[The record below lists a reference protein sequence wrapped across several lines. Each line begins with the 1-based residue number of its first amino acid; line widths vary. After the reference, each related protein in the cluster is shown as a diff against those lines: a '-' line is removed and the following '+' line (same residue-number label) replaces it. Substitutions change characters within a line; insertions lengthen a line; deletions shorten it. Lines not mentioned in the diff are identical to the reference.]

1 MHNAG
6 WRCRPRCR
14 YLGLEPLGVDHK
26 VLQCVY
32 RRSSFEATCDRRGMS
47 VVLSR
52 RSSVPGALRVVWCEQ
67 QVFHG
72 MGRRA
77 ARDAYLITSVNKNP
91 WNYGFFC
98 PFPIC
103 YGSVCVAVTCGLL
116 KLRSAL
122 LAPPS
127 PFTARG
133 PPTNWGELV
142 QVHDDRETI
151 QASPDELPAIDI
163 RSL

>member
-1 MHNAG
+1 M
-6 WRCRPRCR
+6 RLPS
-14 YLGLEPLGVDHK
+14 LF
-26 VLQCVY
+26 
-32 RRSSFEATCDRRGMS
+32 FEATCDRRGMS

-52 RSSVPGALRVVWCEQ
+52 RSSVPGALRVVWCER

-103 YGSVCVAVTCGLL
+103 NGSVCVAVTCGRLRTKWL
-116 KLRSAL
+116 KSEAPTPAQQINSGSIGTASGLSSVASDDLRSSIWRSKRSKSGSIWRSSESFLAREAL
-122 LAPPS
+122 S
-127 PFTARG
+127 
-133 PPTNWGELV
+133 
-142 QVHDDRETI
+142 
-151 QASPDELPAIDI
+151 
-163 RSL
+163 RSGVS